1 LQGDDVQG
9 PFDPKRN
16 TPLLDLGAVRD
27 TLAYMRDDVQRVP
40 GLERAAELLA
50 QALAEV
56 EAADRRRLAPIPRSV
71 LQARLL
77 ARRRH

>member
-1 LQGDDVQG
+1 MQG
-9 PFDPKRN
+9 PSDPKRN
-16 TPLLDLGAVRD
+16 IPLLDLGTVRD
-27 TLAYMRDDVQRVP
+27 TLAYMRDDFQRVP
-40 GLERAAELLA
+40 ELERAAELLA

-71 LQARLL
+71 LEARLN

>member
-1 LQGDDVQG
+1 VQG

-16 TPLLDLGAVRD
+16 APVLDLGTVRD
-27 TLAYMRDDVQRVP
+27 TLAYMRDDFLRVP
-40 GLERAAELLA
+40 GLEHAAELLS

-56 EAADRRRLAPIPRSV
+56 DAADRRRLAPVPYSV
-71 LQARLL
+71 LKARLL

>member
-1 LQGDDVQG
+1 MQG

-16 TPLLDLGAVRD
+16 VPLLDLGTVRD
-27 TLAYMRDDVQRVP
+27 TLAYMRDDLARVP
-40 GLERAAELLA
+40 GLERAAELVS

-56 EAADRRRLAPIPRSV
+56 DAADRRRLAPIPHSV

>member
-1 LQGDDVQG
+1 VQG
-9 PFDPKRN
+9 PFDPKQN
-16 TPLLDLGAVRD
+16 VPLLDLGTVRD
-27 TLAYMRDDVQRVP
+27 TLAYMRDDFLRVP
-40 GLERAAELLA
+40 GLEHAAELLS

-56 EAADRRRLAPIPRSV
+56 DAADRRRLAPVPYSV

>member
-1 LQGDDVQG
+1 M
-9 PFDPKRN
+9 RS
-16 TPLLDLGAVRD
+16 VRE
-27 TLAYMRDDVQRVP
+27 TLTYLRDDLQRVP

-50 QALAEV
+50 SALAEV

-71 LQARLL
+71 LEARLL

>member
-1 LQGDDVQG
+1 MQG

-16 TPLLDLGAVRD
+16 ATVLDLGTVRD
-27 TLAYMRDDVQRVP
+27 TLAYMRDDFLRVP
-40 GLERAAELLA
+40 GLEHAAELRA

-56 EAADRRRLAPIPRSV
+56 DAADRRRLAPVPYSV

-77 ARRRH
+77 ARRRN